1 MLKKKQNTV
10 KRNMIVLNNN
20 FSIQKFNFPFDH
32 YIIDNFFLKEVA
44 DKICKDFPDTDDDG
58 WFSYKNPLENKKTIQ
73 NWGKFPKN
81 TYKAFQYFCSES
93 FISIIKE
100 ITGIKTLYPDYGLHG
115 GGWHMHGRG
124 GNLNVHKDYS
134 IHPKLGLQRKLNLI
148 VYMSKEWNPEW
159 GGGLEFWSHDK
170 EKNKPLRLEKTI
182 ECVYNRAV
190 LFDTTQDSWHGLPKP
205 LVCPQNMFRK
215 SVAIYYLTDVNSD
228 TEERYR
234 AFFAPTKQQENDESV
249 LNLIKKRQLME

>member
-1 MLKKKQNTV
+1 MLKMKQNIV

-20 FSIQKFNFPFDH
+20 FSIQKYNFPFDH
-32 YIIDNFFLKEVA
+32 YIIDNFFLEEVA
-44 DKICKDFPDTDDDG
+44 DKVGKDFPDTDDDG

-81 TYKAFQYFCSES
+81 TYQTFQYFCSES
-93 FISIIKE
+93 FISVIKE

-148 VYMSKEWNPEW
+148 VYMSKGWNPEW
-159 GGGLEFWSHDK
+159 GRGGRRLWRRYF
-170 EKNKPLRLEKTI
+170 PLPTLHCLRRWRPQRRRDRPRL
-182 ECVYNRAV
+182 RWV
-190 LFDTTQDSWHGLPKP
+190 LPCLPELRGWHPEPG
-205 LVCPQNMFRK
+205 
-215 SVAIYYLTDVNSD
+215 
-228 TEERYR
+228 
-234 AFFAPTKQQENDESV
+234 
-249 LNLIKKRQLME
+249 